1 LLLSGGRRHTK
12 REGKHHNGNNAP
24 YRHGLVYYPPHLRGE
39 RTMQLWISLDSD
51 NMHPPESLIWTSV
64 SRIVRFFCRR
74 HNDFAHQTSVSTNDT
89 NDRRTL
95 NSGHV
100 SGTNQ
105 RRVELV

>member
-1 LLLSGGRRHTK
+1 VDQFGFGQHAPPGISDLDLS
-12 REGKHHNGNNAP
+12 
-24 YRHGLVYYPPHLRGE
+24 
-39 RTMQLWISLDSD
+39 
-51 NMHPPESLIWTSV
+51 